1 MNATFRQLRLFLAFA
16 ELRSVTAA
24 ARACHV
30 TQPTASMQLRE
41 LSSAV
46 GVPLYEQLGKQMY
59 LTAAGE
65 ALARSARVMM
75 DEWASFEQ
83 VVDGLKGV
91 ASGRLKL
98 SIVSTAKYFMPRL
111 LGTFCAAHPDVDIA
125 LEVLNRDR
133 VVQRLGDNLDDM
145 YVMSMPPEGM
155 ALERQELM
163 ANPLVVIA
171 ERGHALAARQLAPAG
186 LAAPLHPARKGSGT
200 RLAGDRHLRALGVAV
215 DVRME
220 LGSNEAIKQAVAA
233 GLGPGHHF
241 ALRAGGR
248 SGRRGTGGAGRARF
262 PDPVQLVDL
271 VPPGKKLSPL
281 AAAFLQH
288 VCSVQKVSRQIVG
301 ASYKDMADDE
311 DEDPVLAVLG
321 GTPEP
326 PVTQPPPPPL
336 TPCQL
341 AVVDVLDGMVGGQCQ
356 DTHMHLSWNEREV
369 QHTQRTIAPQF

>member
-1 MNATFRQLRLFLAFA
+1 MNTTFRQLRLFLTFA

-30 TQPTASMQLRE
+30 TQPTASMQLRD
-41 LSSAV
+41 LSESV

-98 SIVSTAKYFMPRL
+98 SIVSTAKYFVPRL

-133 VVQRLGDNLDDM
+133 VVQRLSENLDDM
-145 YVMSMPPEGM
+145 YVMSMPPEGI

-171 ERGHALAARQLAPAG
+171 ERRHPLAKQKQLAPES
-186 LAAPLHPARKGSGT
+186 LMSSRFILREKGSGT
-200 RLAGDRHLRALGVAV
+200 RLAGDRHLRALGLAV
-215 DVRME
+215 DIRME

-233 GLGPGHHF
+233 GLGLGIISRY
-241 ALRAGGR
+241 ALADDPAEEGLAVLDVRD
-248 SGRRGTGGAGRARF
+248 F
-262 PDPVQLVDL
+262 PILCSWWILYRQ
-271 VPPGKKLSPL
+271 GKKLSPL

-288 VCSVQKVSRQIVG
+288 VCSARAKPARAPRKKAPRPIV
-301 ASYKDMADDE
+301 
-311 DEDPVLAVLG
+311 
-321 GTPEP
+321 
-326 PVTQPPPPPL
+326 
-336 TPCQL
+336 
-341 AVVDVLDGMVGGQCQ
+341 
-356 DTHMHLSWNEREV
+356 
-369 QHTQRTIAPQF
+369 